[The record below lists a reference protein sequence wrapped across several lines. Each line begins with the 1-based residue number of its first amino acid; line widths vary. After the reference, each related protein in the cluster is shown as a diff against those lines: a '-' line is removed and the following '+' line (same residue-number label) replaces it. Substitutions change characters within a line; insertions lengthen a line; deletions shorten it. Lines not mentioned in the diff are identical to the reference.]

1 MPPKQKKKGA
11 TSKVNSAAKE
21 AAAVPEKP
29 AAKSVAASEEVPPAA
44 AAEKEPLPDAGVKR
58 PLEPEVPTIDLQ
70 ATLQRRQKLAE
81 ELQTVEK
88 QVNSVVFS
96 AFACTSKAVSHIQL
110 IECVCVCLDRFMT
123 WRQDTLKIPTHWAMP

>member
-11 TSKVNSAAKE
+11 PAKTKANNAAKE

-29 AAKSVAASEEVPPAA
+29 AVKSVATSEEVPPAA
-44 AAEKEPLPDAGVKR
+44 AAAEKQPLPDAGVKR
-58 PLEPEVPTIDLQ
+58 PLEPEVPAIDLQ

-88 QVNSVVFS
+88 QVNSVMSS
-96 AFACTSKAVSHIQL
+96 ALACTPNSCFSHRT
-110 IECVCVCLDRFMT
+110 D
-123 WRQDTLKIPTHWAMP
+123 